1 MLYDSLGF
9 EQIAVRVRYYQ
20 PDGVD
25 AQVMR
30 VTL

>member
-1 MLYDSLGF
+1 V
-9 EQIAVRVRYYQ
+9 QVAIRPKYYQ

-30 VTL
+30 LELS